1 MSHLVELEAVQEKEI
16 RQIIV
21 LSAMERS
28 TWLSERVREKGRNH
42 RQDTESKER
51 KRRKE
56 KTHTEEERESKREN
70 KKKNEHLKVPMK
82 NGEPE
87 TANNLLIRSCARWC
101 TFLPLSASL
110 NCLKARTR
118 SFKGR

>member
-1 MSHLVELEAVQEKEI
+1 MSHLVELEAVHEKEI

-56 KTHTEEERESKREN
+56 KETNRGRKRE
-70 KKKNEHLKVPMK
+70 KKREQAEKRTSESANEK
-82 NGEPE
+82 
-87 TANNLLIRSCARWC
+87 W
-101 TFLPLSASL
+101 
-110 NCLKARTR
+110 
-118 SFKGR
+118 